1 MLKMYQRATLRARY
15 FTQREFRMASYISQ
29 ILIDGEQ
36 LIYQARLSIWSQAA
50 LVLVGILLIPAFGV
64 GLLLLLWAWIV
75 CRTTELAITSKRII
89 SKSGIIRRTIMEL
102 RLDKIESIKVDQG
115 LFGRLLNFG
124 SITIAGTGGDKTPI
138 ERIADPLQFQKHFMS
153 AVDMGRETNR

>member
-1 MLKMYQRATLRARY
+1 MT
-15 FTQREFRMASYISQ
+15 SYINK

-36 LIYQARLSIWSQAA
+36 VIYQARLSMWSRSV
-50 LVLVGILLIPAFGV
+50 LVLVGIALLPALGV
-64 GLLLLLWAWIV
+64 GLLLLLWAWLV
-75 CRTTELAITSKRII
+75 CRTTELAITNKRII
-89 SKSGIIRRTIMEL
+89 SKSGIIQRTIMEL

-115 LFGRLLNFG
+115 IMGRILNFG

-153 AVDMGRETNR
+153 AVDRGRKEP

>member
-1 MLKMYQRATLRARY
+1 MS
-15 FTQREFRMASYISQ
+15 SYISQ
-29 ILIDGEQ
+29 ILINGEQ

-50 LVLVGILLIPAFGV
+50 LVLVGIVLLPVFGV

-75 CRTTELAITSKRII
+75 CRTTELAITNKRII
-89 SKSGIIRRTIMEL
+89 SKSGLIRRSIMEL
-102 RLDKIESIKVDQG
+102 RLDKIESIKVDQSIW
-115 LFGRLLNFG
+115 GRMLNFG

-153 AVDMGRETNR
+153 AVDTNREASR

>member
-1 MLKMYQRATLRARY
+1 
-15 FTQREFRMASYISQ
+15 MASYITQ

-36 LIYQARLSIWSQAA
+36 LIYQARLSIWSQAS
-50 LVLVGILLIPAFGV
+50 LVLIGIVLTPVFGV

-75 CRTTELAITSKRII
+75 CRTTELAITNKRII
-89 SKSGIIRRTIMEL
+89 SKSGLVRRSIMEL
-102 RLDKIESIKVDQG
+102 RLDKIESIKVDQSIV
-115 LFGRLLNFG
+115 GRLLNFG

-153 AVDMGRETNR
+153 AVDTLRKADR